1 MTTTDSATAEAN
13 PAELVARGVERTLQL
28 ARSWLAWDGR
38 PVSSEDGSRVYTPNK
53 ALRRHADHLVDHLAE
68 IEALLAGAAT
78 EPDHWHASAV
88 TLGSDL
94 ADFTEADLNEASE
107 RLRRLARLYVL
118 RLAAAG
124 PAEWDRSRDPNWS
137 LRQIVEHVAD
147 AWYAEQ
153 VGDLSENRRSG
164 AGPGGATEN

>member
-1 MTTTDSATAEAN
+1 MTTDDSAAPEAN
-13 PAELVARGVERTLQL
+13 PGELVAGGVERTLKL

-38 PVSSEDGSRVYTPNK
+38 PVRSEDGSRLYTPNK
-53 ALRRHADHLVDHLAE
+53 VLRRHADHLVDHLAE
-68 IEALLAGAAT
+68 IEALLASAAT

-94 ADFTEADLNEASE
+94 ADFTEADLNEATE
-107 RLRRLARLYVL
+107 RLRRLARLYEL

-124 PAEWDRSRDPNWS
+124 PAEWDRPRDPNWS

-153 VGDLSENRRSG
+153 VGDLSATSSEN
-164 AGPGGATEN
+164 